1 MVVIGGLSGGVS
13 VSVRLVPPELS
24 AKAILWAFPSA
35 SAPFHSP
42 TRNFKGTQAC
52 IGSIGGLCGERDEEQ
67 DESHEKHEEFHAAC
81 KPSIKQEDAEHKS
94 VKHVSKV
101 EIKTFSA
108 AVAERDSR
116 NGRVNQKC
124 TYTDLE

>member
-1 MVVIGGLSGGVS
+1 MDSGLYLEYR
-13 VSVRLVPPELS
+13 RLGRRAGRRV
-24 AKAILWAFPSA
+24 
-35 SAPFHSP
+35 
-42 TRNFKGTQAC
+42 G
-52 IGSIGGLCGERDEEQ
+52 RDHRE
-67 DESHEKHEEFHAAC
+67 HEEFHAAC

-124 TYTDLE
+124 TYNDLE